1 MASKNTSKYYDK
13 DGFDEDGY
21 NAYGYNKHFIHKD
34 GYDTDGYDKYGHH
47 MDELN
52 LTDIEEIEKDT
63 NEQEL
68 NKKRKRR
75 KVIKPTQSMTP
86 YTEFISKIPIDN
98 ELFKDWIKLN
108 INLFKKF
115 LKEPQIDIEKQEY
128 KCNTNISKILYSL
141 LFHPEVK
148 NIKNNWNLNARYSV
162 YKYLSKMKDRY
173 KYNNYKTYKNKDI
186 KKPHSYSKNIM
197 SCEAYIEENPFKK
210 FKKANFINKQLE
222 HT

>member
-1 MASKNTSKYYDK
+1 MASKSISDVFDK
-13 DGFDEDGY
+13 DGFDKDGY
-21 NAYGYNKHFIHKD
+21 NECGYNEYFIHKD
-34 GYDTDGYDKYGHH
+34 GYDKDGYDKYGHH

-52 LTDIEEIEKDT
+52 LTDIEEIETEKMKDK
-63 NEQEL
+63 L

-75 KVIKPTQSMTP
+75 KVIKPTKSITP
-86 YTEFISKIPIDN
+86 YTEFISKIPSDKQ
-98 ELFKDWIKLN
+98 LFKDWIELN
-108 INLFKKF
+108 MDLFKKY

-162 YKYLSKMKDRY
+162 YKYLLSMKDRY
-173 KYNNYKTYKNKDI
+173 KYKNYKIYKNKDI
-186 KKPHSYSKNIM
+186 KKPHTYPKNIM
-197 SCEAYIEENPFKK
+197 SCEAYLEENPFKK

-222 HT
+222 DT